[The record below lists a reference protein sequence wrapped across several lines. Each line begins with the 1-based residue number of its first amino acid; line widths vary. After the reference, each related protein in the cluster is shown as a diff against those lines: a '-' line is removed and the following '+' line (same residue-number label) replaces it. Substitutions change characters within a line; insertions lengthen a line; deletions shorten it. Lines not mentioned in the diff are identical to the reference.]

1 MQKDIREILTKVQN
15 GEQSIGEAESQILF
29 LFTNNTNSIATK
41 YAEFCVR
48 CDREKLPLLCLD
60 DYMTV

>member
-29 LFTNNTNSIATK
+29 LFTNNTNSIATE